1 MKFCVTTILASWRNN
16 MIFGFSWLFIL
27 VSLSVLGGVVWNIRH
42 DNMAGLKILSDSL
55 EKKIPVW
62 LTFQRWG
69 DPATWAHHTLITIAI
84 SIIGA
89 VLAMFSGTA
98 MGLGAFT
105 WAFGATAYYVQREI
119 SNIRHHLSLEHDEGG
134 AIWRGTPHY
143 TGWLVDGIG
152 DALFPILYVL
162 WLGTSLGIL

>member
-1 MKFCVTTILASWRNN
+1 

-134 AIWRGTPHY
+134 AIWRGEPHY

>member
-1 MKFCVTTILASWRNN
+1 M
-16 MIFGFSWLFIL
+16 
-27 VSLSVLGGVVWNIRH
+27 
-42 DNMAGLKILSDSL
+42 
-55 EKKIPVW
+55 W

-89 VLAMFSGTA
+89 ILATFSGTA
-98 MGLGAFT
+98 MGLGAFA
-105 WAFGATAYYVQREI
+105 WGCGGAAYYVQREI
-119 SNIRHHLSLEHDEGG
+119 SIIRHHLSLEHDEGG
-134 AIWRGTPHY
+134 AIWRGAPHY

-162 WLGTSLGIL
+162 WLGVAQGIL

>member
-1 MKFCVTTILASWRNN
+1 

-27 VSLSVLGGVVWNIRH
+27 VSLSVLGGVVWNIRY

-89 VLAMFSGTA
+89 VLAMLSGTA

-105 WAFGATAYYVQREI
+105 WALGATAYYVQREI
-119 SNIRHHLSLEHDEGG
+119 SNIRHHLSLEHNEGS
-134 AIWRGTPHY
+134 AIWRGAPHY

>member
-1 MKFCVTTILASWRNN
+1 

-27 VSLSVLGGVVWNIRH
+27 LSLSVLGVVVWNIRY
-42 DNMAGLKILSDSL
+42 DNMAGLNILADSL

-98 MGLGAFT
+98 MGLGALA
-105 WAFGATAYYVQREI
+105 WGCGGAGYYVQREI
-119 SNIRHHLSLEHDEGG
+119 SNIRYHLSPEHDEGS
-134 AIWRGTPHY
+134 AIWRGPPHY

-162 WLGTSLGIL
+162 WLGVSQGVL